1 MKRHPKTPKLPGF
14 MRSVLAHNV
23 EELMHRHF
31 SMSSN
36 KPKALAAQAKVS
48 LSTVQR
54 IIAAE
59 VGASLDNIEAI
70 ASVFEV
76 STYQLLVPNLNIEN
90 PQVIKGATKDEERL
104 YDVWRRGKG
113 LGPTPTAGTPDSSP
127 LKPSGTKIKM
137 PQKQPVS

>member
-1 MKRHPKTPKLPGF
+1 
-14 MRSVLAHNV
+14 
-23 EELMHRHF
+23 MHRHF

-36 KPKALAAQAKVS
+36 KPKALAISAKVS

-70 ASVFEV
+70 AGVFDV
-76 STYQLLVPNLNIEN
+76 STYQLLVPNLNIDN

-104 YDVWRRGKG
+104 YDAWRRGKG
-113 LGPTPTAGTPDSSP
+113 LGPNPPAERPHNQP
-127 LKPSGTKIKM
+127 LKPSGQKIKL
-137 PQKQPVS
+137 PQKQTVS

>member
-1 MKRHPKTPKLPGF
+1 

-23 EELMHRHF
+23 EALMHRHY
-31 SMSSN
+31 SLSSN
-36 KPKALAAQAKVS
+36 KPKALAGDAKVS

-70 ASVFEV
+70 AGVFEL
-76 STYQLLVPNLNIEN
+76 STYQLLAPNLNIDN

-104 YDVWRRGKG
+104 YDAWRRGKG
-113 LGPTPTAGTPDSSP
+113 LGPTPPAERPHNPP
-127 LKPSGTKIKM
+127 LKPSGEKLKT